1 MHAMPF
7 LILHG
12 WQGSG
17 PDHWQTWLADRL
29 RERGHEVSYP
39 ELPDPDEPSLD
50 GWLAAFDEHLS
61 RPEGLVVLC
70 HSLACIVWLH
80 RARTVESAP
89 VERALLVA
97 PPSGIVDTMGLPGF
111 FPLQAAPADVGR
123 AARSTLLVHSDD
135 DPYCPEGAGS
145 LFAEPLGIRAELLPG
160 AGHINTDAGYGPW
173 PALERWCLGET
184 GGGLS

>member
-1 MHAMPF
+1 MHAMPV

-17 PDHWQTWLADRL
+17 PDHWQTWLAGRL
-29 RERGHEVSYP
+29 RERGEQVSYP
-39 ELPDPDEPSLD
+39 ELPDPDAPTLD
-50 GWLAAFDEHLS
+50 DWLAAFDEHLA
-61 RPEGLVVLC
+61 RPGGLVVLC

-80 RARTVESAP
+80 RARQVEGGP

-111 FPLQAAPADVGR
+111 FPLRTAPADVGR

-135 DPYCPEGAGS
+135 DPYCPEGAGRMY
-145 LFAEPLGIRAELLPG
+145 AEPLGIRAECLPG

-173 PALERWCLGET
+173 PALERWCLGDDD
-184 GGGLS
+184 GPLS